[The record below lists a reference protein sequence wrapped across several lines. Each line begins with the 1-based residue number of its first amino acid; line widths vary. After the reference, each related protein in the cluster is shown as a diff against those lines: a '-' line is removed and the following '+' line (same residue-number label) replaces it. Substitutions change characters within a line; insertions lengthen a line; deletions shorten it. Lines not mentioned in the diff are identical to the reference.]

1 MSSGEKAVVKPQV
14 NVVSFIVCRDEKI
27 LAEKRKQTKEIDP
40 GKVTIPGGHVEKGE
54 SFEAA
59 LEREVR
65 EELGIECDRFAY
77 LITMLHETDKEDQVT
92 HYYVC
97 ENWKGEPRNLEAE
110 QILWI
115 GFAQIDQLD
124 VEIDRKAAK
133 EFLRKRTHSQ

>member
-1 MSSGEKAVVKPQV
+1 MKPRV
-14 NVVSFIVCRDEKI
+14 NVVSFIIFKDGKI

-40 GKVTIPGGHVEKGE
+40 GKVTIPGGHMEKCE

-77 LITMLHETDKEDQVT
+77 LVTMLHETDREDQVT

-97 ENWKGEPRNLEAE
+97 EDWKGEPRNLEAE

-115 GFAQIDQLD
+115 EFEQIDHLD

-133 EFLRKRTHSQ
+133 EFFKKQTHFQ

>member
-1 MSSGEKAVVKPQV
+1 MKPRV
-14 NVVSFIVCRDEKI
+14 DVVSFIIFKDERI

-59 LEREVR
+59 LEREVK
-65 EELGIECDRFAY
+65 EELGVECDRFVY
-77 LITMLHETDKEDQVT
+77 LVTMLHETDREDQVT

-97 ENWKGEPRNLEAE
+97 ENWRGEPRNLEAE

-115 GFAQIDQLD
+115 GIEQIDQLD

-133 EFLRKRTHSQ
+133 EFFRKQTHPQ

>member
-1 MSSGEKAVVKPQV
+1 MKPRV
-14 NVVSFIVCRDEKI
+14 NIVSFIIFKNGKI

-40 GKVTIPGGHVEKGE
+40 GKVTIPGGHVEKCE

-59 LEREVR
+59 LEREVK

-77 LITMLHETDKEDQVT
+77 LVTMLHETDREDQVT

-97 ENWKGEPRNLEAE
+97 KDWRGEPRNLEAE

-115 GFAQIDQLD
+115 GFEQIDQLD
-124 VEIDRKAAK
+124 FEIDRKAVK
-133 EFLRKRTHSQ
+133 EFLRKRAHSQ